1 MKTTKQRLLTIAL
14 SALTQAG
21 CVVPVQFQAWV
32 SRDKQTANGQVKE
45 AINTTLASLRLM
57 PLSGKLLIHSD
68 GKTKTLAVICHW
80 GDWDRMGI
88 VSTAVYNELSRTW
101 LDSLIAEGE
110 AMGSVEPTDVA
121 FSL

>member
-32 SRDKQTANGQVKE
+32 SRDKQTANAQVKD

-57 PLSGKLLIHSD
+57 PLSGKLLIHAD
-68 GKTKTLAVICHW
+68 GRTQRLAIIMHF
-80 GDWDRMGI
+80 GDCGRMGI

-110 AMGSVEPTDVA
+110 AMGTVEPTDVA